1 MIQANI
7 ENAADVTL
15 KFLNNVING
24 DRKRESVAGEGI
36 RYAQRQQYL
45 IHEIKEMIKERLANR
60 DKKHVSGI
68 PSNKSV
74 AWLFDR

>member
-1 MIQANI
+1 MHVIQANI

-24 DRKRESVAGEGI
+24 DRKRESSVAGEGI

-60 DKKHVSGI
+60 QKTCVGHS
-68 PSNKSV
+68 
-74 AWLFDR
+74 FQ